1 MTNFSA
7 NKIRSVIFDLD
18 GTLLDSMMVWVNVD
32 RDFLEENG
40 KVYTPDVSEAVKKM
54 TVTDSANYFRTRFD
68 LDMTTDEII
77 DRIESMVSEKY
88 RYTLPLKDGAFE
100 AVKAL
105 HDGGIKMCVATATY
119 NSLADAALKRLKI
132 YDMLEFVITCHDAG
146 AGKES
151 PDIFLK
157 AADMLGTLPEETAVA
172 EDSLHCLQTAADAG
186 FFTVGVYDHFSAH
199 EKEAAA
205 RTADMT
211 VNKLTE
217 LSDIILGK

>member
-1 MTNFSA
+1 MNFSES
-7 NKIRSVIFDLD
+7 KIRSVIFDLD

-88 RYTLPLKDGAFE
+88 RYTLPLKDSAFE

-105 HDGGIKMCVATATY
+105 YDGGIKMCVATATY

-217 LSDIILGK
+217 LSDMILAG